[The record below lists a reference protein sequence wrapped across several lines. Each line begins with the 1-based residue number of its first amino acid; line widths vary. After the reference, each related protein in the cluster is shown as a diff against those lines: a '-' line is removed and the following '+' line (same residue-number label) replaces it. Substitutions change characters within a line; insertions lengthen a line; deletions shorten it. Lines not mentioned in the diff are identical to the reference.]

1 MADLNDLPTI
11 VYVEDESAI
20 INLLRESLTM
30 LKMPVNLIGVNNVNA
45 GLKIIRDNRP
55 NLIILDLMLP
65 GRNGWELVK
74 ELRADEELADLP
86 VIILSVKRPEDE
98 AAEGAPT
105 DQVEAFMTKPFSVI
119 ELGNKIRKYLPIS
132 SSENMKLKS

>member
-1 MADLNDLPTI
+1 MADTNELPTI
-11 VYVEDESAI
+11 VYVEDETAI
-20 INLLRESLTM
+20 INLLRESLNM

-65 GRNGWELVK
+65 GRSGWDLVR
-74 ELRADEELADLP
+74 EVRSDERLADLP

-98 AAEGAPT
+98 QLEGAPV
-105 DQVEAFMTKPFSVI
+105 DRVQEFMTKPFSVI
-119 ELGNKIRKYLPIS
+119 ELGNKIKKYLAAA
-132 SSENMKLKS
+132 